1 MNGQTEKRRQPYPRQ
16 LKIQIAAEVVSGKKG
31 ISEASRD
38 YNMIKANVAYWV
50 KRYGSEILK
59 KQTQE
64 NITLLSMDN
73 PKPTKK
79 ETDVEKQ
86 IQSLHEENMQLRKK
100 LLESNLKAEALTT
113 LIDLAEEHY
122 GIPLRKNSGAK
133 QSSE

>member
-1 MNGQTEKRRQPYPRQ
+1 MEGQTEKQRQLYPRQ
-16 LKIQIAAEVVSGKKG
+16 LKVRIATEVITGQKG
-31 ISEASRD
+31 IFEASRD
-38 YNMIKANVAYWV
+38 SNIKYWNITRWV
-50 KRYGSEILK
+50 KKYRSEILK

-79 ETDVEKQ
+79 ETDFEKQ

-100 LLESNLKAEALTT
+100 LLESNLQAEALTT